1 MITARFLMGRGR
13 IAMTPEDERLL
24 EDAVAEVREVPA
36 RTIVARTG
44 EMVRNSTYLID
55 GFMCRYMDDHE
66 GYRQLVAIHV
76 PGDFVDLHGY
86 GLKRLDHDIGALGP
100 ARVAEVP
107 HAAIA
112 RINEDHPNLTRQLW
126 RATLLDAAMHREWI
140 FRIGRLDSSGRI
152 AHLFCELEARLA
164 MVGLADNGRFAL
176 PLTQPDLAEA
186 CGITGVHANRVLRS
200 LRERE
205 LMTFRDGVVQ
215 ISDVAALRRIADFDP
230 AYLFGDA
237 NSTLSRLRS

>member
-1 MITARFLMGRGR
+1 VITERFLLGRGR
-13 IAMTPEDERLL
+13 SAMTPGDERLL
-24 EDAVAEVREVPA
+24 EDAVAEVRDVPA

-44 EMVRNSTYLID
+44 ELVRNSTYLID

-100 ARVAEVP
+100 ARVAEIP
-107 HAAIA
+107 HPAIA
-112 RINEDHPNLTRQLW
+112 RINEDHPNLTRLLW

-164 MVGLADNGRFAL
+164 MVGLAEDGRFDL

-186 CGITGVHANRVLRS
+186 CGITGVHANRTLRS
-200 LRERE
+200 LRERG
-205 LMTFRDGVVQ
+205 LMTFKDGVVE
-215 ISDVAALRRIADFDP
+215 IPDVPALRRVADFHP
-230 AYLFGDA
+230 GYLFCDA
-237 NSTLSRLRS
+237 ETKLSPLRS